1 MSGSRRHLDELRRR
15 ASEVENDLIDELRAG
30 HIGRREFLRHGTVL
44 GVSAPLLL
52 AALGGIGYS
61 AAPQVARAATAGGTV
76 RVAQTTPSGAI
87 DPVTVPDSGGVIMLC
102 QTGEYLALSAGDLRL
117 RPVLAESW
125 KPNKDGSVWKF
136 TLRKGVKFHDGKT
149 MSADDVVATID
160 RLADPKNSSNA
171 LSAFSGVLSKGGT
184 KKVDDY
190 TIEFHLDAP
199 NGNFPY
205 YVSSDNYNT
214 IILPADYAGD
224 FDKNFIG
231 TGPFKLEKYTPKVGA
246 SFQRNPDYWGP
257 KALPERTEFTFY
269 ADIQP
274 QILALQ
280 GRLVDVVAQVPVQE
294 GMALLND
301 PKVSITSLRSSA
313 HTQVHMRTDMA
324 PFTDKRVRRAI
335 ALCLDRKKLVNGLFR
350 GRSDI
355 GNDSPFA
362 PVYPSTDTSV
372 AQRDLDIRQAKQLMA
387 DAGFADGFKVKLTS
401 EKFIEIPNYCQVIQQ
416 AVRAIGVSIDLNI
429 ESQDAYYGKA
439 VFGQSDWLDS
449 IIGATDYGHRGVPNV
464 LLAAPLTSD
473 GTWNSAHFKSK
484 EYDSLVSQYVAAL
497 DLGSQ
502 RAVAGQIQK
511 LLLDE
516 TPIIFSYF
524 YNFLTATAKNFTGI
538 ETTAMAHVF
547 VDRGVFR

>member
-1 MSGSRRHLDELRRR
+1 
-15 ASEVENDLIDELRAG
+15 
-30 HIGRREFLRHGTVL
+30 
-44 GVSAPLLL
+44 LL

>member
-1 MSGSRRHLDELRRR
+1 
-15 ASEVENDLIDELRAG
+15 
-30 HIGRREFLRHGTVL
+30 
-44 GVSAPLLL
+44 
-52 AALGGIGYS
+52 
-61 AAPQVARAATAGGTV
+61 
-76 RVAQTTPSGAI
+76 
-87 DPVTVPDSGGVIMLC
+87 
-102 QTGEYLALSAGDLRL
+102 
-117 RPVLAESW
+117 
-125 KPNKDGSVWKF
+125 
-136 TLRKGVKFHDGKT
+136 
-149 MSADDVVATID
+149 
-160 RLADPKNSSNA
+160 
-171 LSAFSGVLSKGGT
+171 
-184 KKVDDY
+184 VDDY

-214 IILPADYAGD
+214 IVLPADYAGD
-224 FDKNFIG
+224 FEKNFIG
-231 TGPFKLEKYTPKVGA
+231 TGPFKLEKYAPKVGA

-301 PKVSITSLRSSA
+301 PNVSITSLRSSA

-372 AQRDLDIRQAKQLMA
+372 GQRDLDIRQAKQLMA

-484 EYDSLVSQYVAAL
+484 EYDGLVSQYVAAL

-524 YNFLTATAKNFTGI
+524 YNFLTATAKNLTGI